1 MVLVDFNVAKKFE
14 FYEPRIMFTRGAGT
28 LAFAAPER
36 LSEGGAAGYTEKV
49 DIWAAGI
56 LLVMLL
62 LGYHPFS
69 DHNGSTTL
77 LIKQIINGEQIIKEL
92 IQNQTCISEEAK
104 SLVCSLIKTN

>member
-1 MVLVDFNVAKKFE
+1 VVLVDFNVAKKFE